1 MSHEPPDDH
10 PIAEPGSLEEQL
22 VAYLDGELDEG
33 QTARVEQRLAADPK
47 VRESLLRLDRT
58 WSLLERLD
66 RVRLDDRFTR
76 TTLEMVAVA
85 AEEDV
90 RRWEQEV
97 PRQRRRRWLV
107 GGMGLLAASVAG
119 FLMVALFQPDPDE
132 SLLQDLPVLE
142 DLDELRQID
151 DIKFLQLLYEEG
163 LFAKDAAD
171 EA

>member
-1 MSHEPPDDH
+1 MPHEQPDDR
-10 PIAEPGSLEEQL
+10 PIAAPGSLEEQL

-33 QTARVEQRLAADPK
+33 QTAHVEQLLAADPK
-47 VRESLLRLDRT
+47 VRESLLRLDRA

-76 TTLEMVAVA
+76 STLEMVAVA

-90 RRWEQEV
+90 RRWEREV
-97 PRQRRRRWLV
+97 PRQRWRRWLV

-119 FLMVALFQPDPDE
+119 FAMVGLFRPDPDK

-142 DLDELRQID
+142 DLDELRQVD
-151 DIKFLQLLYEEG
+151 DITFLQLLYEEG